1 MKKIITLLLAFMLVF
16 SLIACREEVQ
26 VPEPTPEP
34 MPEPTVLYIKDNLGV
49 VPDMDNF
56 ITAPAVWE
64 CEKFE
69 EYILEDDSYADYH
82 FSFYIRLYGSRL
94 VASKKAKQE
103 EVDRLIGLGYN
114 VWIDE
119 EGVVRGI
126 ASHEQL
132 KNFPYVERFG
142 YEIGLSEK

>member
-26 VPEPTPEP
+26 VPTPEP
-34 MPEPTVLYIKDNLGV
+34 TPEPTVLYIKDNRGV
-49 VPDMDNF
+49 VSDVDYP
-56 ITAPAVWE
+56 ITAPAVRK

-82 FSFYIRLYGSRL
+82 FSFYIDLYGSRL

-103 EVDRLIGLGYN
+103 VG
-114 VWIDE
+114 
-119 EGVVRGI
+119 
-126 ASHEQL
+126 S
-132 KNFPYVERFG
+132 
-142 YEIGLSEK
+142 

>member
-1 MKKIITLLLAFMLVF
+1 MKKIITLLLAFMLIF

-34 MPEPTVLYIKDNLGV
+34 TVLYIKDNRGV
-49 VPDMDNF
+49 VPDMENY
-56 ITAPAVWE
+56 ITAPTVWE
-64 CEKFE
+64 CEKFK
-69 EYILEDDSYADYH
+69 EYILEDDSYADYN

-114 VWIDE
+114 VWLDE

-142 YEIGLSEK
+142 YDIGLSKK